1 MSDRKFRLPRLWSN
15 QVLKRISHL
24 FDGEI
29 INVSGWKDD
38 DKEGNKYSDYFTNA
52 ESYLI
57 SNYSGERGLSGSNS
71 EIFIDL
77 ESDLDKEFINKFQVA
92 FNHTTLEHV
101 YDFKKAFKNICDLSY
116 DIVIIIVPFIQEQH
130 ELESFKDFWRFTP
143 SALTEMFNRNNLSVL
158 YNDANSDRNAG
169 NYLFFVGSKNPMK
182 WNGKFETKFI
192 EKDLGSWIGESL
204 IQKIKKT
211 LK

>member
-1 MSDRKFRLPRLWSN
+1 
-15 QVLKRISHL
+15 
-24 FDGEI
+24 
-29 INVSGWKDD
+29 
-38 DKEGNKYSDYFTNA
+38 
-52 ESYLI
+52 
-57 SNYSGERGLSGSNS
+57 
-71 EIFIDL
+71 
-77 ESDLDKEFINKFQVA
+77 
-92 FNHTTLEHV
+92 
-101 YDFKKAFKNICDLSY
+101 
-116 DIVIIIVPFIQEQH
+116 
-130 ELESFKDFWRFTP
+130 
-143 SALTEMFNRNNLSVL
+143 NLSVL